1 MKRNNY
7 TRVFFN
13 EEKIR
18 SLLFKKRITQLAL
31 ANKMSLSRQYVNTV
45 INRGSCNFN
54 TLSKMASA
62 LNVEP
67 EEILLED

>member
-7 TRVFFN
+7 TRVFFK

-18 SLLFKKRITQLAL
+18 SLLFKKRITQQAL

-54 TLSKMASA
+54 ILSKMASA